1 MCFFHTGRGLP
12 FVYFDLIECD
22 CNGRK
27 CVIDGYDIILDVP
40 PGIIPKGKVMKFEVG
55 VIISGP
61 FSFKES
67 TQPISPVLW
76 FHFPNETAESEQRK
90 LFRIILP
97 HCLVGLTMEKILFH
111 QICFVKANL
120 SVEGEKQQYIFT
132 QYDTAIAN
140 FLKVDRCGV
149 LQTECGGLFCITML
163 KNSECDNT
171 DVISYCLAQVDLPSS
186 PPIYEFDFYA
196 LLDLASHKR
205 VR

>member
-1 MCFFHTGRGLP
+1 MP
-12 FVYFDLIECD
+12 FIYFDLIECD

-27 CVIDGYDIILDVP
+27 CVIDGYDITLDVP
-40 PGIIPKGKVMKFEVG
+40 PGKIPKGKVVKFEVG

-61 FSFKES
+61 FSFKEG

-76 FHFPNETAESEQRK
+76 FHFPNETTESELRK
-90 LFRIILP
+90 SFRILLP

-120 SVEGEKQQYIFT
+120 SVEGEKQYNFI
-132 QYDTAIAN
+132 QYDTAVAN
-140 FLKVDRCGV
+140 FLQINRCGV
-149 LQTECGGLFCITML
+149 LQTDSDGLFCITML
-163 KNSECDNT
+163 KNSDNT
-171 DVISYCLAQVDLPSS
+171 DVVSYCLAQVDLPPS